1 LIFLTLAP
9 VLLLRDLPSF
19 LFRKSDLIAPLGKL
33 ACLLKTELV
42 SAKREVVREAEYMSD
57 KMGRRDFLGT
67 AALAGVVAAAG
78 RAALIDSAEAAPLA
92 SEDVTVKSAGELA
105 NAIRTKQLSSRIV
118 VEAHLEQIARV
129 NPKLNAIVQLTA
141 DSARKEADEADAALG
156 RGEIRGPLHG
166 VPITIKDT
174 LETIGVICTG
184 GTKGRSKYVPQADAT
199 AVARLRAAGGIILGK
214 TNVPELAGAAE
225 TDNLVYGRT
234 NNPYDLARTPGG
246 SSGGESAIVAACG
259 SPLGLGTDA
268 GGSIRI
274 PAHFCGLAAIKPT
287 SGRVPRTGQF
297 PMPMGARNAVFHV
310 SLIAR
315 KVDDLALAL
324 PVIAGPDFRDHSI
337 VGMPL
342 LDSKAVTL
350 RGLKLAFFDD
360 DGAATPTKEISAA
373 VRDSAKA
380 FMDAGVNVEENRPP
394 DATRAAT
401 VYHDMSRGDG
411 GAGIRAFLKSIG
423 SDPISPLFERA
434 LTWYVAPAF
443 TNTTEALAAFVR
455 WDAFRNS
462 MLRFLENYDAVLSA
476 VAPYP
481 ALPHGTS
488 FEEQNRRGLG
498 YAQMYNLT
506 GWPTATVRVGTSPEG
521 LPLGVQVAARPWRE
535 DIALALVR
543 HLEQTFGGWKRP
555 TAV

>member
-1 LIFLTLAP
+1 
-9 VLLLRDLPSF
+9 
-19 LFRKSDLIAPLGKL
+19 
-33 ACLLKTELV
+33 
-42 SAKREVVREAEYMSD
+42 MSD

-67 AALAGVVAAAG
+67 AAVAGVIATAG
-78 RAALIDSAEAAPLA
+78 RASLADSAQAASETGSDITSKSASELA
-92 SEDVTVKSAGELA
+92 S
-105 NAIRTKQLSSRIV
+105 AIRSKELSSRAV
-118 VEAHLEQIARV
+118 VEAHLAQIAKV

-141 DSARKEADEADAALG
+141 DSARTEADEADAALA
-156 RGEIRGPLHG
+156 RGEIKGPLHG
-166 VPITIKDT
+166 VPVTIKDT
-174 LETIGVICTG
+174 LETSGVVCTG
-184 GTKGRSKYVPQADAT
+184 GTKGRANYVPKADAT

-214 TNVPELAGAAE
+214 TNVPELAGAIE
-225 TDNLVYGRT
+225 SDNLVYGRT

-297 PMPMGARNAVFHV
+297 PMPMGARNPVFHV

-315 KVDDLALAL
+315 KVDDLALTL
-324 PVIAGPDFRDHSI
+324 PVISGPDFRDHSI
-337 VGMPL
+337 VAMPL
-342 LDSKAVTL
+342 LDPKAVTL
-350 RGLKLAFFDD
+350 NGLKLAYFED
-360 DGAATPTKEISAA
+360 DGVATPTKEITAA

-380 FMDAGVNVEENRPP
+380 FMDAGVKVEENRPP
-394 DATRAAT
+394 DAAKAAT

-411 GAGIRAFLKSIG
+411 GAGTRAFLKSIG
-423 SDPISPLFERA
+423 SDPISPLFEQA
-434 LTWYVAPAF
+434 LTYSVAPAMA
-443 TNTTEALAAFVR
+443 NTTEALTAFVR

-462 MLRFLENYDAVLSA
+462 MLRFMENYDAVLSA
-476 VAPYP
+476 VAPFP

-488 FEEQNRRGLG
+488 FEEQNRRGFG

-535 DIALALVR
+535 DVALALVR

>member
-1 LIFLTLAP
+1 
-9 VLLLRDLPSF
+9 
-19 LFRKSDLIAPLGKL
+19 
-33 ACLLKTELV
+33 
-42 SAKREVVREAEYMSD
+42 MSD
-57 KMGRRDFLGT
+57 KLGRRDFLGT
-67 AALAGVVAAAG
+67 AVAAGVAAATTRNSLTG
-78 RAALIDSAEAAPLA
+78 SAEAAERMDNEMITKSA
-92 SEDVTVKSAGELA
+92 SELA
-105 NAIRTKQLSSRIV
+105 DAIRSKQLSSQAIID
-118 VEAHLEQIARV
+118 AHLAQIAKV

-141 DSARKEADEADAALG
+141 EPARKEAEAADAALA
-156 RGEIRGPLHG
+156 RGELKGPLHG
-166 VPITIKDT
+166 VPVTIKDT

-184 GTKGRSKYVPQADAT
+184 GTKGRANYIPKTDAT
-199 AVARLRAAGGIILGK
+199 SVARLRAAGAVILGK
-214 TNVPELAGAAE
+214 TNVPELAGAIE

-297 PMPMGARNAVFHV
+297 PLPMGARNAVFHV

-324 PVIAGPDFRDHSI
+324 PIIAGPDFRDHSI

-342 LDSKAVTL
+342 LDPKAVTL
-350 RGLKLAFFDD
+350 GGLKLAYFDN
-360 DGAATPTKEISAA
+360 DGAADPTKEISAA

-380 FMDAGVNVEENRPP
+380 LVEAGVKVEENRPP
-394 DATRAAT
+394 EASKAAT

-423 SDPISPLFERA
+423 SDPISPLFEQA
-434 LTWYVAPAF
+434 LTYSVAPAF
-443 TNTTEALAAFVR
+443 PTTTEALAAFVR

-462 MLRFLENYDAVLSA
+462 MLRFIENYDAILSP
-476 VAPYP
+476 VAPFP

-488 FEEQNRRGLG
+488 FEEQNRRGFG
-498 YAQMYNLT
+498 YAQIYNLT
-506 GWPTATVRVGTSPEG
+506 GWPSATVRVGTSPEG
-521 LPLGVQVAARPWRE
+521 LPLNVQVAAKPWRE
-535 DIALALVR
+535 DVALAVVR
-543 HLEQTFGGWKRP
+543 HLEQTFGGWKKP